1 MPQAGDLK
9 MLDRIMALTRKQHTT
24 TAGARMQTLPADEHG
39 VPTASPVIDE
49 GRNHVASALQES
61 SVAMALT
68 QASAVFERWSGEPLS
83 LTQSTQSDGNP
94 ECPAEERNSRV
105 KDAALSV
112 QSASAVLISGLSAT
126 GRTTGDREL
135 KANQE
140 KVRRALER
148 LRRTVLKIV
157 ESSPRDAHTKIAP
170 DDVTHNARSILCEI
184 SNTLIGL
191 VECVRADS
199 SRYLA

>member
-24 TAGARMQTLPADEHG
+24 TAGARMETLPAAEHG
-39 VPTASPVIDE
+39 VPTASPVID
-49 GRNHVASALQES
+49 GGLSHVASALQES

-68 QASAVFERWSGEPLS
+68 QASAVFERWSGELLS

-105 KDAALSV
+105 KDAASSI

-126 GRTTGDREL
+126 GRGDREL
-135 KANQE
+135 KSNQE

-157 ESSPRDAHTKIAP
+157 ESSPRDAHIKVGP

-184 SNTLIGL
+184 SNTLVGL
-191 VECVRADS
+191 VEYVRAAL